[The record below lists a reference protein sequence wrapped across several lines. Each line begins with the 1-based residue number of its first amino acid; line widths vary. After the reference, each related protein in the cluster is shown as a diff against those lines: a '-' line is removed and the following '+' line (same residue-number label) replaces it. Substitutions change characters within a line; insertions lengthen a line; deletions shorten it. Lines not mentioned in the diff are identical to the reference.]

1 MLLKLRAI
9 EWLLRF
15 IKNRLDQLNNKHM
28 KTAVNLTTQFLQSRY
43 KKKYLVKVWSF
54 LPNHR
59 KMMALYIFCEIERK
73 PSLVYWKCTT
83 WTEYDLPIINSVCE
97 KVWFTIN
104 GLWKML
110 FFLFLPFSFFKI
122 SNDYCQKPYGE
133 NILFYN
139 GFRGFS
145 WSSTTSQ
152 IFLND
157 TLLTIK
163 RRPF

>member
-73 PSLVYWKCTT
+73 SSLVYWKCTT

-104 GLWKML
+104 GLWKMY
-110 FFLFLPFSFFKI
+110 FFNFCHFHFSKFQMTIVKNPMEKTSFFIMDFEGSHEVLLHHK
-122 SNDYCQKPYGE
+122 Y
-133 NILFYN
+133 F
-139 GFRGFS
+139 
-145 WSSTTSQ
+145 WTTHFWQ
-152 IFLND
+152 
-157 TLLTIK
+157 
-163 RRPF
+163 